1 MKYDSAKAM
10 LTVDLVGT
18 FVFGIEGATAA
29 VAANLDLLG
38 ILVLAFATALAGG
51 IMRDLLIGDIP
62 PASLRDWRYAAVA
75 FLAGFMVFF
84 WSRSVDQSPNSVLI
98 VIDAAGLSL
107 FAVSGAAKALEF
119 KIPPL
124 IAVLMGAI
132 TAVGG
137 GTVRDLLL
145 ARVPSVL
152 RSDIYAVAALA
163 GAAVMIF
170 ALRSGAPARA
180 AAIAGG
186 TFCFVLRVLAVW
198 RHWNL
203 PHSFGS

>member
-1 MKYDSAKAM
+1 LPYDRDKLVLA
-10 LTVDLVGT
+10 VDLLGT
-18 FVFGIEGATAA
+18 FVFGIEGASAA
-29 VAANLDLLG
+29 VGANLDLLG

-51 IMRDLLIGDIP
+51 IIRDLLIGDIP

-75 FLAGFMVFF
+75 FLAAFVVFF
-84 WSRSVDQSPNSVLI
+84 WSRSVAQPPTFALTLV
-98 VIDAAGLSL
+98 DAAGLSL

-119 KIPPL
+119 NIPPL
-124 IAVLMGAI
+124 IAVLMGGI
-132 TAVGG
+132 TGVGG

-163 GAAVMIF
+163 GAAVMIV
-170 ALRSGAPARA
+170 ALRSGVPARVA
-180 AAIAGG
+180 AVAGG

-203 PHSFGS
+203 PHSFGT